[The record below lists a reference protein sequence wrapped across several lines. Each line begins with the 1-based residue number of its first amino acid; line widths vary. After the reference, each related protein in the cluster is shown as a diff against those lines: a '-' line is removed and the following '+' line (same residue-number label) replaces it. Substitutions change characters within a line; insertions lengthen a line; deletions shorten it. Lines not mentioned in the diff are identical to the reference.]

1 MTQRESQRQWY
12 VKNRDRI
19 LNKQATRIKD
29 KQNKNKRVVVCP
41 ACGNT
46 FITSDLRVK
55 YCKDIKCK
63 KVANFKRGSKFRI
76 LNKEYLQRYY
86 KEYDVINKDL
96 RKLTGRK
103 GHLRRKYWITL
114 DDYNRMFS
122 EQKGR
127 CAICGIQEEKL
138 HVDHSHKTNK
148 VRSLL
153 CFHCNAGLGHF
164 EENIELLN
172 NAIEYIKCHS

>member
-1 MTQRESQRQWY
+1 M
-12 VKNRDRI
+12 
-19 LNKQATRIKD
+19 
-29 KQNKNKRVVVCP
+29 VCP

-103 GHLRRKYWITL
+103 GHLRRKYGITL

-127 CAICGIQEEKL
+127 CAICGKQEEKL